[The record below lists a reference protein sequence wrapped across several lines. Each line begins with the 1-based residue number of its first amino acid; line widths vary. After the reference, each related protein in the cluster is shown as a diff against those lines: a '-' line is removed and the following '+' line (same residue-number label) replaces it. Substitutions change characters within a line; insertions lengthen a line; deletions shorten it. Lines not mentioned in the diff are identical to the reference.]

1 MNLKPE
7 LNNRERVLSVPADK
21 TDVLN
26 ESIKVVGNYKKLK
39 TRRSE

>member
-1 MNLKPE
+1 
-7 LNNRERVLSVPADK
+7 VPADK

-39 TRRSE
+39 TRRSEWKIPVG